1 MILVD
6 SSVWIDHLRQCD
18 DILVHQLNNNNVLMH
33 PFILGELACGNVK
46 NRNQILE
53 LFNNLPKS
61 VVATDSEVLYFIEQ
75 YNLMGTGIGYIDSH
89 LLSAVA
95 LTNSAQF
102 WTRDKRLKAISDSLS
117 YSCGLN

>member
-6 SSVWIDHLRQCD
+6 ISIWIDHLRMSD
-18 DILVHQLNNNNVLMH
+18 AMLVHQLNNNVLMH
-33 PFILGELACGNVK
+33 PFILGELACGNLK
-46 NRNQILE
+46 NRIEMLE

-75 YNLMGTGIGYIDSH
+75 YNLMGKGIGFFDSH

-95 LTNSAQF
+95 LTNSTKL
-102 WTRDKRLKAISDSLS
+102 WTRDKRLKVISDSLS
-117 YSCGLN
+117 CSCHLD